1 MPTMIVTRGLPASGK
16 TTWANNFIKENKG
29 YINLNRDDFRKMI
42 YGDNYKYSKQ
52 KEKFVTD
59 LQMTSLLE
67 AIKQNKNVIISDT
80 NLNDKVFDTFKN
92 LAKEHKYHFEI
103 HDTFWVFCLNY
114 NKINKSPKSIII
126 EDIFNIKDIENW
138 NNCGKFFMFN
148 DYLDL
153 CLKNNKNRGVGY
165 VPESVIKG
173 MAEKYYYSNFKLN
186 NIIDNADNDKAVIF
200 DIDGTLAHKCDR
212 DIYDGSKAI
221 DDYLDQNVYKL
232 LCMEKNYL
240 GNKIIIMSGRDEKYR
255 EVTENWLLKNNIN
268 YDELFMRP
276 ENDTRPDDLVKF
288 ELYCLNV
295 KHNFVVE
302 RVYDDRDKVVRMW
315 RKLLGLKTFQVEYG
329 DF

>member
-16 TTWANNFIKENKG
+16 TTWANNFIKENKD
-29 YINLNRDDFRKMI
+29 YINLNRDDFRKML
-42 YGDNYKYSKQ
+42 YGDNYKYTKQ
-52 KEKFVTD
+52 REKFVTD

-80 NLNDKVFDTFKN
+80 NLNDKVFNTFKN
-92 LAKEHKYHFEI
+92 LAKENGYYFMR
-103 HDTFWVFCLNY
+103 HDTFDQFRIDYSFDKEY
-114 NKINKSPKSIII
+114 NPLSNFIGCHKSNSFF
-126 EDIFNIKDIENW
+126 IFNS
-138 NNCGKFFMFN
+138 
-148 DYLDL
+148 YLDF
-153 CLKNNKNRGVGY
+153 CLKNNKNRVTGY

-186 NIIDNADNDKAVIF
+186 NIIGNADNDKAVIF

-221 DDYLDQNVYKL
+221 DDHLDENVYKI

-315 RKLLGLKTFQVEYG
+315 RKLLGLKTFQVDYG